1 MYRRYKKESVVEVLR
16 PPTSPV
22 TATSRQMKSWIS
34 RRHVQ
39 NGGDCFPRRRARS
52 VVTVDVRLHTCV
64 NVLWQLVWRASDGRR
79 VTFMLP
85 SAEPVTKKSS
95 KASSARALMAESW
108 AWKVWSSCL
117 WRMSNTHTN
126 PFLPPVISSC
136 CFGAYCSTVAP
147 FSWQGNAA
155 GWWEGG
161 REAHE

>member
-1 MYRRYKKESVVEVLR
+1 MC
-16 PPTSPV
+16 PPTSPA
-22 TATSRQMKSWIS
+22 TASRGPMKSWIS
-34 RRHVQ
+34 HRHAPPPPGVEDFVKV
-39 NGGDCFPRRRARS
+39 N
-52 VVTVDVRLHTCV
+52 VRLHTCV
-64 NVLWQLVWRASDGRR
+64 NVLWQLGLAGDGRH

-95 KASSARALMAESW
+95 KASSARALMAESC

-161 REAHE
+161 A